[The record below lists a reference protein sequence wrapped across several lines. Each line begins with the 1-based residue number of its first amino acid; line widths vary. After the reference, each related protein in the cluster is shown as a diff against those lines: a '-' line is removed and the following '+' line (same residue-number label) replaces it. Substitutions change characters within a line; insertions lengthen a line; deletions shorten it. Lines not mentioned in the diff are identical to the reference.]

1 MENLA
6 NFGVDFLVLILSMI
20 GYVGTLKKITNIKE
34 EFLPV
39 IVFSIIGIV
48 MFFTGIFEKGNIG
61 LINVQSAIL
70 LIGIILLIVLIFT
83 NNLNISK
90 REIVFWSIAFIFGVL
105 FKDIVLIKYDDFSHW
120 ALIVKYM
127 LINNTLPTADDQL
140 LLFKSYTTGTAGF
153 IYYICKS
160 ISQSET
166 YMLWGHTLLKLGCI
180 YSVFAFIKPKKYVL
194 IALTL
199 ICSIGWINSVV
210 SVICL
215 SVDLTL
221 TLYFMTSLSII
232 IFYKDQIGKMFFCLI
247 PVLMYFATIKNS
259 SVVFIYV
266 IVFLAIYYIIKSNQK
281 RIFKLIQSIS
291 LLSIYVLIMKIW
303 NGYLLTKYGENLK
316 AKHYMNAKNY
326 ESIFESKTSEDI
338 VNIKNTFFDA
348 VFSLNNVCWIILLLL
363 VLLSVIIVLL
373 KVNTDVSI
381 KSYIIISLVLVSVY
395 YVGLYFMYIY
405 SMPTKEALTIAGFDR
420 YNRTLNLALAQI
432 IFIEVMQIINSI
444 TEEDE
449 LSEKQNIKLSFFKKK
464 RIDPEHIFEKKKTPL
479 EKCGKQI
486 KNKKNVFVVLIL
498 LAIAV
503 PIQFLNLEYETANYI
518 KHTRKIMQKQIVQ
531 NKNFDKEGSYLII
544 SEEGSHA
551 DYKMFVLK
559 YELLNENI
567 QYIEKQSFLKANKQY
582 LDQFNYYLISTTNR
596 QSGENLK
603 QKVLNYLKTIGLDN
617 DKVTIMNF

>member
-6 NFGVDFLVLILSMI
+6 TLGVDFLVLILSMI
-20 GYVGTLKKITNIKE
+20 GYIGTLKKITNIKE

-48 MFFTGIFEKGNIG
+48 IFFTGIFEKGNTG

-127 LINNTLPTADDQL
+127 LTNNTLPAADDQL

-210 SVICL
+210 SIICL

-259 SVVFIYV
+259 SVVFIYMA
-266 IVFLAIYYIIKSNQK
+266 VFLAIYYIIKSNQK

-303 NGYLLTKYGENLK
+303 NSYLLTKYGENLK

-326 ESIFESKTSEDI
+326 ESIFESKTSEDLL
-338 VNIKNTFFDA
+338 NIKNTFFDA

-363 VLLSVIIVLL
+363 VLISVIIILL
-373 KVNTDVSI
+373 KVNTEVNI
-381 KSYIIISLVLVSVY
+381 KSYIIISLVLASVY
-395 YVGLYFMYIY
+395 YIGLYFMYIY

-432 IFIEVMQIINSI
+432 IFIEAMQIINGI
-444 TEEDE
+444 TKEDE
-449 LSEKQNIKLSFFKKK
+449 LSEKQNIKLSLFKKK
-464 RIDPEHIFEKKKTPL
+464 RIDPEYIFEKKKTPL

-486 KNKKNVFVVLIL
+486 KNRKNIFITFIL
-498 LAIAV
+498 LIIAV
-503 PIQFLNLEYETANYI
+503 PIQFLNLEYETMDYI
-518 KHTRKIMQKQIVQ
+518 KHTRKIMEKQIVQ
-531 NKNFDKEGSYLII
+531 NENFDKDGSYLII

-567 QYIEKQSFLKANKQY
+567 QYIEKENFFKANKQY
-582 LDQFNYYLISTTNR
+582 LDQFNYYLISTTNK
-596 QSGENLK
+596 QSGENLR
-603 QKVLNYLKTIGLDN
+603 QKISNYLKTIGVDN
-617 DKVTIMNF
+617 DKVTIINF